1 MAAWKRKGGV
11 HKFYDRMVSGMLE
24 RGYTQEFADTLF
36 KQIEGFGEYG
46 FPESHAAS
54 FALLVYVS
62 CWLKHHHPACYLA
75 AMLNS
80 QPMGFYS
87 PSQLVQDARRH
98 GVQVCAVDVLY
109 SDWDCTLEDTE
120 VVSDADS
127 GLPRYARNDDPI
139 QSDHHIRY
147 HEALLPRHREAAGRG
162 DPCLSKS
169 GSDPHCGSAI
179 RLGLRMV
186 SGLAEAAVQRIVEA
200 RSNCPFS
207 STEDLAL
214 RAELDQ
220 GDLKALASA
229 DALLSLSGHRRQ
241 QVWQAAALKP
251 APGLLRSAP
260 VAEDVLLLPA
270 ASEGEE
276 VFFDYAALG
285 LTLRSHPLAL
295 LRSRLS
301 KQKFLTASQLN
312 GLPDGRRVAACGLVV
327 MRQQPQ
333 TAKGVTFVTLEDETG
348 SVNVIVWQALKE
360 KQRSELLRSR
370 LMAVHGVWQRDV
382 ESGGA
387 VCHLIARRLQDLTPL
402 LGGLS
407 TQSREFH

>member
-1 MAAWKRKGGV
+1 
-11 HKFYDRMVSGMLE
+11 
-24 RGYTQEFADTLF
+24 
-36 KQIEGFGEYG
+36 
-46 FPESHAAS
+46 
-54 FALLVYVS
+54 
-62 CWLKHHHPACYLA
+62 
-75 AMLNS
+75 
-80 QPMGFYS
+80 
-87 PSQLVQDARRH
+87 
-98 GVQVCAVDVLY
+98 
-109 SDWDCTLEDTE
+109 
-120 VVSDADS
+120 
-127 GLPRYARNDDPI
+127 
-139 QSDHHIRY
+139 
-147 HEALLPRHREAAGRG
+147 
-162 DPCLSKS
+162 
-169 GSDPHCGSAI
+169 
-179 RLGLRMV
+179 MV
-186 SGLAEAAVQRIVEA
+186 SGLAEAAAQRIVAA
-200 RSNCPFS
+200 RSTAPFS

-220 GDLKALASA
+220 GDLKALSSA

-241 QVWQAAALKP
+241 QVWQAAALRP

-260 VAEDVLLLPA
+260 VAEEVLLLPA

-295 LRSRLS
+295 LRPRLS
-301 KQKFLTASQLN
+301 KQKFFTAAQLN

-360 KQRSELLRSR
+360 KQRSELIRSR
-370 LMAVHGVWQRDV
+370 LLAVHGVWQRDV

>member
-1 MAAWKRKGGV
+1 
-11 HKFYDRMVSGMLE
+11 
-24 RGYTQEFADTLF
+24 
-36 KQIEGFGEYG
+36 
-46 FPESHAAS
+46 
-54 FALLVYVS
+54 
-62 CWLKHHHPACYLA
+62 
-75 AMLNS
+75 
-80 QPMGFYS
+80 
-87 PSQLVQDARRH
+87 
-98 GVQVCAVDVLY
+98 
-109 SDWDCTLEDTE
+109 
-120 VVSDADS
+120 
-127 GLPRYARNDDPI
+127 
-139 QSDHHIRY
+139 
-147 HEALLPRHREAAGRG
+147 
-162 DPCLSKS
+162 
-169 GSDPHCGSAI
+169 
-179 RLGLRMV
+179 MV
-186 SGLAEAAVQRIVEA
+186 SGLAEAAAQRIVAA
-200 RSNCPFS
+200 RSTAPFS

-220 GDLKALASA
+220 GDLKALSSA

-241 QVWQAAALKP
+241 QVWQAAALRP
-251 APGLLRSAP
+251 APGLLRSVP
-260 VAEDVLLLPA
+260 VAEEVLLLPA

-295 LRSRLS
+295 LRPRFS
-301 KQKFLTASQLN
+301 KQKFLTAAQLHD
-312 GLPDGRRVAACGLVV
+312 LPDGRRVAACGLVV

-360 KQRSELLRSR
+360 KQRSELIRSR
-370 LMAVHGVWQRDV
+370 LLAVHGVWQRDV

>member
-1 MAAWKRKGGV
+1 DKCRVRDDNAEVR
-11 HKFYDRMVSGMLE
+11 DDSL
-24 RGYTQEFADTLF
+24 
-36 KQIEGFGEYG
+36 QIEEG
-46 FPESHAAS
+46 SHS
-54 FALLVYVS
+54 RS
-62 CWLKHHHPACYLA
+62 
-75 AMLNS
+75 
-80 QPMGFYS
+80 
-87 PSQLVQDARRH
+87 
-98 GVQVCAVDVLY
+98 AV
-109 SDWDCTLEDTE
+109 
-120 VVSDADS
+120 
-127 GLPRYARNDDPI
+127 
-139 QSDHHIRY
+139 
-147 HEALLPRHREAAGRG
+147 
-162 DPCLSKS
+162 
-169 GSDPHCGSAI
+169 

-186 SGLAEAAVQRIVEA
+186 SGLAEAAAQRIVAA
-200 RSNCPFS
+200 RSTAPFS

-220 GDLKALASA
+220 ADLKALSSA

-251 APGLLRSAP
+251 APGLLRSVP
-260 VAEDVLLLPA
+260 VAEEVLLLPA

-295 LRSRLS
+295 LRPGLS
-301 KQKFLTASQLN
+301 KQKFLTAAQLHD
-312 GLPDGRRVAACGLVV
+312 LPDGRRVAACGLVV

-360 KQRSELLRSR
+360 KQRSELIRSR
-370 LMAVHGVWQRDV
+370 LLAVHGVWQRDV
-382 ESGGA
+382 ESGGT

>member
-1 MAAWKRKGGV
+1 MIRNPVA
-11 HKFYDRMVSGMLE
+11 E
-24 RGYTQEFADTLF
+24 RNWIPDQVRDDKCQVRDDSL
-36 KQIEGFGEYG
+36 Q
-46 FPESHAAS
+46 
-54 FALLVYVS
+54 VRDD
-62 CWLKHHHPACYLA
+62 
-75 AMLNS
+75 NS
-80 QPMGFYS
+80 QVRNDN
-87 PSQLVQDARRH
+87 LKVQDDSH
-98 GVQVCAVDVLY
+98 SQFAV
-109 SDWDCTLEDTE
+109 
-120 VVSDADS
+120 
-127 GLPRYARNDDPI
+127 
-139 QSDHHIRY
+139 
-147 HEALLPRHREAAGRG
+147 
-162 DPCLSKS
+162 
-169 GSDPHCGSAI
+169 

-186 SGLAEAAVQRIVEA
+186 SGLVEAAAQRIVAA

-220 GDLKALASA
+220 GDLKALSSA

-241 QVWQAAALKP
+241 QVWQAAALRP

-260 VAEDVLLLPA
+260 VSEEVLLLPA
-270 ASEGEE
+270 ASESEE

-295 LRSRLS
+295 LRPHLS
-301 KQKFLTASQLN
+301 KQKFLTAAQLN
-312 GLPDGRRVAACGLVV
+312 GLPDGRRAAACGLVV

-370 LMAVHGVWQRDV
+370 LLAVHGVWQRDV
-382 ESGGA
+382 ESGGT